1 MKVKERMNEP
11 KSICQ
16 TKTNS
21 QKEEIHNALNKL
33 SRTNGI
39 TLIALV
45 VTIVILIILATIS
58 ISALFGENGLIKK
71 AQEAKQHQSNAIAME
86 EGEMDKLA
94 GEYANIMEG
103 GPATPTDTTGPT
115 INIEVVTITD
125 TSIQI
130 KATATDE
137 SGLSES
143 DTYKFYIN
151 EEEKETNTTGECT
164 FSGLTAATK
173 YTIKVEVKD
182 KVGNLGSATK
192 EITTSAPTIST
203 STSYVGYYAD
213 INGDKQPE
221 GVIYAD
227 LAVGGSGTGLGQSY
241 SIPKINSG
249 LKSYYVSQTGY
260 SGQFG
265 TKDVLT
271 ATGTTG
277 EDRFY
282 VMALTDIDGKQ
293 DGTSYCWYADA
304 YGKMNDYGTAT
315 TTEFGSGKTNTANMI
330 AKWNSS
336 GYGSQNTGS
345 YPDIWG
351 VITPQTEQGWFVP
364 SKGEWAAFTG
374 AFGITADNY
383 SNTFGLSL
391 WYWLSSQ
398 YDNNYAC
405 FADFNDGDIYDSEVD
420 YNRYVRLSTTF

>member
-86 EGEMDKLA
+86 EGEMYKLA
-94 GEYANIMEG
+94 EEYANIMEG

-192 EITTSAPTIST
+192 EITTSVPTIST

-227 LAVGGSGTGLGQSY
+227 LAVGGSGTGLDQSY
-241 SIPKINSG
+241 SIPTKSG

-260 SGQFG
+260 AGLFG

-271 ATGTTG
+271 ATGTG
-277 EDRFY
+277 EERFY
-282 VMALTDIDGKQ
+282 VMALSDIDGKQ
-293 DGTSYCWYADA
+293 NGTRYCWYAAA
-304 YGKMNDYGTAT
+304 YNNMSDYAT
-315 TTEFGSGKTNTANMI
+315 TTSTSFGSGKTNTANMVS
-330 AKWNSS
+330 KWNSS
-336 GYGSQNTGS
+336 GYGRQNTGS
-345 YPDIWG
+345 DPDMWG
-351 VITPQTEQGWFVP
+351 VIQTQTAQGWFVP
-364 SKGEWAAFTG
+364 SKEEWSAFAGEL
-374 AFGITADNY
+374 GINSSNY
-383 SNTFGLSL
+383 SSFGLSHS
-391 WYWLSSQ
+391 YWPSSQ
-398 YDNNYAC
+398 INAYNAWLANFRTVSINFSGVHDNY
-405 FADFNDGDIYDSEVD
+405 
-420 YNRYVRLSTTF
+420 YVRLSTTF